1 MDCEYTQLVCNGLYT
16 NGKEISGQ
24 YVRGKQSLFHSLN
37 LGKGIELTS
46 PLLAENMVEKEAYKN
61 SNQ

>member
-1 MDCEYTQLVCNGLYT
+1 MVCNGLYT

-46 PLLAENMVEKEAYKN
+46 PLLAEIMVEKEAYKK

>member
-1 MDCEYTQLVCNGLYT
+1 MVCNGLYR

-46 PLLAENMVEKEAYKN
+46 PLLAEIMVEKEAYKK